1 MLFLNNTIKLK
12 GIEDIK
18 YTNDESKNGF
28 TVYNTGFAIVD
39 TEPKRAAAIRAA
51 IKPVA
56 VDFVVSL
63 LLYFIIPNTPRHWG

>member
-1 MLFLNNTIKLK
+1 LFLNNTIKLK

-28 TVYNTGFAIVD
+28 TVCKAGFAILN

-51 IKPVA
+51 IKPA
-56 VDFVVSL
+56 AIYFLSL
-63 LLYFIIPNTPRHWG
+63 LYVIIRNTPRLWP

>member
-1 MLFLNNTIKLK
+1 MFLNNTIKLK

-28 TVYNTGFAIVD
+28 ILYKTGFAIVD

-56 VDFVVSL
+56 IDFLL
-63 LLYFIIPNTPRHWG
+63 LLYFIIPNTPRLWQ